1 MGFSIKYN
9 FLEQSIGILANMYS
23 SAGQFSRPSGMGG
36 KWELGMTIIQTNI
49 HQGHCIVAISDFIM
63 VKI

>member
-1 MGFSIKYN
+1 M
-9 FLEQSIGILANMYS
+9 IGILANMYG

-36 KWELGMTIIQTNI
+36 KWELGMTIIQTNT
-49 HQGHCIVAISDFIM
+49 HRGHCIVAISDFIM